1 MRDVAAAGDGTGAA
15 GCRSRMSRLRVVQ
28 TITDISVDNGGPSR
42 SCRSLCE
49 AMARAGAEVTL
60 LAGDHGHAADA
71 LLLPDPALVTSRL
84 VPIDRTLGLPRY
96 RFAAALAAT
105 GAQIVH
111 DNGIWSPGN
120 IAACRAASAQRLP
133 LVISPHGML
142 EPWALAH
149 RAWKKRLAWPLYQQ
163 RLLRNA
169 VGLHATA
176 APEAASIRARVPG
189 PPIAIIANGVD
200 CPELVPDRQGRL
212 AATAR
217 TVLVMSRLHPV
228 KNLLGLIT
236 AWQSIATD
244 PRFAGWTLAIHGP
257 DTDGHRARLAAA
269 IAAAGTAARIR
280 LGDAVAETD
289 KAALFAA
296 ADLFILPSFSENFGI
311 VVAEAMAHGLP
322 VIASHGTPWG
332 LLPETGAGWHVA
344 PDPASLAAA
353 LATAMA
359 LPAQTRLAMGARGHA
374 HAARAF
380 GWAGIADQMLAFYDW
395 LLGGRRGAPPPAV
408 AMAP

>member
-1 MRDVAAAGDGTGAA
+1 MTA
-15 GCRSRMSRLRVVQ
+15 LRIVQ
-28 TITDISVDNGGPSR
+28 TITDISIDNGGPSR

-60 LAGDHGHAADA
+60 LAGDHGHPPEAM
-71 LLLPDPALVTSRL
+71 LLPDPGLVASHL
-84 VPIDRTLGLPRY
+84 VPIDRRFGLPRY
-96 RFAAALAAT
+96 GFAAALAAT
-105 GAQIVH
+105 QGQIVH

-120 IAACRAASAQRLP
+120 FAACRAAAAQHLP

-149 RAWKKRLAWPLYQQ
+149 RAWKKRLAWPLYQH
-163 RLLRNA
+163 RLLRQA
-169 VGLHATA
+169 AGLHAA
-176 APEAASIRARVPG
+176 APPEAASIRARLPG
-189 PPIAIIANGVD
+189 QPVAIIANGVD
-200 CPELVPDRQGRL
+200 CPAVMPDRRFRL
-212 AATAR
+212 TAKTR

-236 AWQSIATD
+236 AWQSLAAD

-257 DTDGHRARLAAA
+257 DTDGHRARLASA
-269 IAAAGTAARIR
+269 IAAAGPAARIS
-280 LGDAVAETD
+280 LGDAVAEAD

-322 VIASHGTPWG
+322 VIASLGTPWA
-332 LLPETGAGWHVA
+332 LLPATDAGWHVA
-344 PDPASLAAA
+344 TDPASLATA
-353 LATAMA
+353 LATAML
-359 LPAQTRLAMGARGHA
+359 LPPEARLAMGARGHG

-380 GWAGIADQMLAFYDW
+380 GWAGIADQMLGFYDW
-395 LLGGRRGAPPPAV
+395 LLDGARGSPPATV
-408 AMAP
+408 AIAA